1 MNLPMLLLLGGA
13 IVATTYLLVFSW
25 NADGNWSRSI
35 VKTISVTMLVLV
47 GGAATAPWL
56 ALTGLALGATGDFC
70 LSRPGKRAFLV
81 GMAAFALGHLAYT
94 ALFLSWA
101 DPGFL
106 AGSPMRLLLA
116 LGLALITTAT
126 QSWLTPKAGELRGPV
141 RGYVLVIATMG
152 FAALAVPQPGP
163 TIGASLFLLSDLFLA
178 LRLFVYPSG
187 LPRRFLAVLLWP
199 AYWLGQGFILL
210 AALTLMNSA

>member
-1 MNLPMLLLLGGA
+1 
-13 IVATTYLLVFSW
+13 
-25 NADGNWSRSI
+25 
-35 VKTISVTMLVLV
+35 
-47 GGAATAPWL
+47 
-56 ALTGLALGATGDFC
+56 
-70 LSRPGKRAFLV
+70 
-81 GMAAFALGHLAYT
+81 
-94 ALFLSWA
+94 
-101 DPGFL
+101 
-106 AGSPMRLLLA
+106 MRLLLA

-199 AYWLGQGFILL
+199 AYWLGQVFILL